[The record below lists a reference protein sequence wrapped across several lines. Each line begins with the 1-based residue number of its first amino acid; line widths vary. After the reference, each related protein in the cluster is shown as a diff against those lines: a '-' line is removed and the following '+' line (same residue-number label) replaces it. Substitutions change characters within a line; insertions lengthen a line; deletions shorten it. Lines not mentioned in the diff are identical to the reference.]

1 MYKRAW
7 RTCKVVVLLIK
18 PFVLFCFCFCFLTF
32 LLPSASLD
40 LKKSLISH
48 IHGPDYLGAW
58 NRLRFYQNS
67 WLLLTGLS
75 TMLFCRLS
83 AVHVQLMSCNCVD
96 ISKHLPKLVKMS
108 WLKSRSETEK
118 YFEWTI
124 IVPEIKNQRERIREP
139 RSTTQVCHNFQQRQR

>member
-7 RTCKVVVLLIK
+7 RTCKVVVLFIK
-18 PFVLFCFCFCFLTF
+18 PFVLFCFVLFCFLTF

-48 IHGPDYLGAW
+48 IHAPDYLGAW

-75 TMLFCRLS
+75 TLLFCRLS
-83 AVHVQLMSCNCVD
+83 AVHEQLMSIVL
-96 ISKHLPKLVKMS
+96 ISANIFQNWSKWADYKADQK
-108 WLKSRSETEK
+108 RRNI
-118 YFEWTI
+118 FEWTI
-124 IVPEIKNQRERIREP
+124 IVPEIKNQRERIRES
-139 RSTTQVCHNFQQRQR
+139 RSTTQVCHNFQQRKG

>member
-18 PFVLFCFCFCFLTF
+18 PFVLFCFCFFFLTF

-48 IHGPDYLGAW
+48 IHGPDYLSAW

-96 ISKHLPKLVKMS
+96 IRKHLPKLVKMS

>member
-18 PFVLFCFCFCFLTF
+18 HFVLFCFCFFFLTF

-96 ISKHLPKLVKMS
+96 IRKHLPKLVKMS